1 MRELVTELAV
11 AGSTKIVLVVID
23 GLGGLR
29 TAERGSEL
37 TEATLPNLD
46 RLALE
51 GSSGVHAVV
60 GPGIT
65 PGSGAG
71 HLSIFGYDPLVYEL
85 GRGALSAA
93 GIGFPLQ
100 PGDVAARVNFCTL
113 DDNGLVI
120 DRRAGRIPTEE
131 NARLC
136 KLLLEGVRL
145 PPGSELFLQTERDHR
160 ALLVLRGQGL
170 SPAIVDTDPQLV
182 GLPPRDPIGLD
193 EEAAPTA
200 ALLANILGQIR
211 AILAGERA
219 NFILLRGFDGLRP
232 FPSFSDRYKLNAFG
246 VACYPMYLGIARILG
261 MTVAPAQTT
270 FEESVE
276 TLRGAWAGHD
286 FFYIHHKA
294 PDSAGEDGDFD
305 RKCRAIEEVDAV
317 LPRILDLGPEVVCVT
332 GDHATPAQLRTHSW
346 HPVAFTMW
354 GPTVGV
360 DEVNRFDEASARRG
374 AFGEK
379 LGKDLMPL
387 MLAAAGRMARY
398 GP

>member
-11 AGSTKIVLVVID
+11 AGTTKIVLVVVD

-29 TAERGSEL
+29 TADRASEL
-37 TEATLPNLD
+37 AEARLPNLD
-46 RLALE
+46 RLARE

-71 HLSIFGYDPLVYEL
+71 HLAVFGYDPLVYEL

-113 DDNGLVI
+113 DDTGLVA

-136 KLLLEGVRL
+136 KMILEGVQL
-145 PPGSELFLQTERDHR
+145 PPGFQLFLETERDHR
-160 ALLVLRGQGL
+160 ALLVLRGPNL
-170 SPAIVDTDPQLV
+170 SPAVADTDPQLV
-182 GLPPRDPIGLD
+182 GLAPRDPVGLTR
-193 EEAAPTA
+193 EAAPTA
-200 ALLANILGQIR
+200 ALLANVLGQIR
-211 AILAGERA
+211 AMLAGEVA
-219 NFILLRGFDGLRP
+219 NFVLLRGFDGLRA
-232 FPSFSDRYKLNAFG
+232 FPSFADRYKLRALG
-246 VACYPMYLGIARILG
+246 VAGYPMYLGIARILG
-261 MTVAPAQTT
+261 MTVAPAQPG
-270 FEESVE
+270 FVESVE
-276 TLRGAWAGHD
+276 CLRGAWARHD
-286 FFYIHHKA
+286 FFYIHHKS

-305 RKCRAIEEVDAV
+305 RKCRAIEEVDAL
-317 LPRILDLGPEVVCVT
+317 LPEILELGPDVVCVT

-354 GPTVGV
+354 GPAVGV
-360 DEVNRFDEASARRG
+360 DDVDRFDEAAARRG

-379 LGKDLMPL
+379 LAKDLMPL